1 MSIQKYQ
8 ALLKT
13 AELGN
18 ITRAAE
24 QMGYTQPAVS
34 KMISDL
40 EAEWGVTLLQ
50 RNKSG
55 IQVTSATKYL
65 LPILKAISEDCAE
78 LEYCI
83 GELRGQR
90 TGLVRVAAFAS
101 VVDNC
106 IPQIIRR
113 FQSSYPDINI
123 DLRISENYLEI
134 ENWIMKGEVDC
145 GFVSAPTTYDLD
157 LSFYKQDELIAV
169 LPADHPLAEASYFPV
184 AQLEREPSIILKEVV
199 DFEVMHFLD
208 QLSGEVKPHYLVNGD
223 HTILAMIEAGLGIS
237 VMHSMIMES
246 DRYRVVWKPF
256 DIHQYRSICIATQ
269 NSRRVPSLV
278 RLFIKSAIGAPA
290 AADAPPDSMREKR
303 KAL

>member
-1 MSIQKYQ
+1 MSIQKYR

-13 AELGN
+13 AELGS

-40 EAEWGVTLLQ
+40 ESEWGISLLQ

-55 IQVTSATKYL
+55 IQITSATKYL
-65 LPILKAISEDCAE
+65 LPALKAISDDCTE

-83 GELRGQR
+83 GELRGQC
-90 TGLVRVAAFAS
+90 TGLVQVAAFAS

-113 FQSSYPDINI
+113 FRSLYPNVDI
-123 DLRISENYLEI
+123 DLRISEKYLEI

-145 GFVSAPTTYDLD
+145 GFISTPTSYDLK
-157 LSFYKQDELIAV
+157 LSFYKQDELVAV
-169 LPADHPLAEASYFPV
+169 IPHDHPQAEAPFFPV
-184 AQLEREPSIILKEVV
+184 SQLEREPSVILKNEI
-199 DFEVMHFLD
+199 DFEVLQFLD
-208 QLSGEVKPHYLVNGD
+208 QLPCALKPTYLVNGD
-223 HTILAMIEAGLGIS
+223 HTILSMIEAGLGMS

-246 DRYRVVWKPF
+246 NRYHVIWKPF
-256 DIHQYRSICIATQ
+256 DIHQYRNIYIATQ
-269 NSRRVPSLV
+269 NNERIPSLV
-278 RLFIKSAIGAPA
+278 RLFIQNAIGDVPA
-290 AADAPPDSMREKR
+290 ENNGR
-303 KAL
+303 L